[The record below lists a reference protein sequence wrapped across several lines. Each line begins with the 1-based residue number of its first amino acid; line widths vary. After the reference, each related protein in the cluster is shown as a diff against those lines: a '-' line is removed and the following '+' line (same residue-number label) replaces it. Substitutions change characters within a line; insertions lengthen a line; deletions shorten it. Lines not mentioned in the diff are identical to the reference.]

1 MMWCVLM
8 GYEVIGRAMG
18 ECAQPYHASA
28 LHGQLA
34 LLPDLQLVIF
44 LWMRLELALTCPY
57 KKWLAE

>member
-1 MMWCVLM
+1 
-8 GYEVIGRAMG
+8 MG